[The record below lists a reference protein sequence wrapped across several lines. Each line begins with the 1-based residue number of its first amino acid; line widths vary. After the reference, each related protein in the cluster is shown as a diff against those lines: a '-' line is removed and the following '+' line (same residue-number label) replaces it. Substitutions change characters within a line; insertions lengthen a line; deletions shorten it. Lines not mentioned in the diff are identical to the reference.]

1 MTTHMISALL
11 GGHLD
16 PDLELQLAARLPI
29 ALRRVELSDERA
41 PDYRIDVGCAVEF
54 GFGWSRTT
62 ARSDIPYI
70 AIIVEHPQGTH
81 VSGVAWQSPEY
92 EGRWF
97 AQFQSVTPVT
107 LHS

>member
-16 PDLELQLAARLPI
+16 PDLELQLAARLPMT
-29 ALRRVELSDERA
+29 LRRIERSDERA
-41 PDYRIDVGCAVEF
+41 PDCRIDAGCAVEF

-70 AIIVEHPQGTH
+70 AIIVKHPQGNH
-81 VSGVAWQSPEY
+81 VSGVARQSPEY

-97 AQFQSVTPVT
+97 AQFQSIIPVT